1 MTGRRMPQFVITD
14 TFREKVQKKNT
25 SAKEKKT
32 KKVLAATA
40 ELNEGA
46 NTQQYW
52 TADTVHVFD
61 TVGKILSD
69 GWPLAEPT
77 EPGVKGS

>member
-1 MTGRRMPQFVITD
+1 MPQFVITD

-46 NTQQYW
+46 NTQQY
-52 TADTVHVFD
+52 
-61 TVGKILSD
+61 
-69 GWPLAEPT
+69 
-77 EPGVKGS
+77 